1 MVKKAFLFP
10 GQGTQYV
17 GMGKKLC
24 SEFSVASETFDEASE
39 ALSLDLKKLCFE
51 GNIEELTLSYNAQP
65 AILVTSVA
73 TYRVLEETMKKKP
86 DIMAGHSLGELS
98 ALTCA
103 GAIDFPDAVK
113 IVRKRGQFMQ
123 DAVANGVGA
132 MAAVET
138 RDHDKVKE
146 LCKQISTDTKV
157 LGISNYN
164 SRKQIV
170 ISGHKEAVEEAIGV
184 LEKDGIKSKK
194 LKVSAPFHCALMQP
208 AAEMFE
214 QELSNYKFHD
224 MKYPVLSNVDGKP
237 YAGKEVIIKNLV
249 SQIVMPVQWSKSMD
263 YLKMAMIQYAVE
275 VGPGK
280 VLKNLMKTNH
290 ADIKMFAYD
299 NASDAH
305 ELEKYVE
312 SLNIPFLSRSLGI
325 AVSTQNTNWNQEEYL
340 KGVIEP
346 YNKIEKMQAVI
357 ENEGRTATM
366 DEMNQAI
373 QMLLILFKTKGVK
386 KEEQIAL
393 LQELFSDTGMEE
405 TFEEFDFSV
414 INQ

>member
-1 MVKKAFLFP
+1 M
-10 GQGTQYV
+10 
-17 GMGKKLC
+17 
-24 SEFSVASETFDEASE
+24 
-39 ALSLDLKKLCFE
+39 
-51 GNIEELTLSYNAQP
+51 
-65 AILVTSVA
+65 
-73 TYRVLEETMKKKP
+73 
-86 DIMAGHSLGELS
+86 
-98 ALTCA
+98 
-103 GAIDFPDAVK
+103 
-113 IVRKRGQFMQ
+113 
-123 DAVANGVGA
+123 
-132 MAAVET
+132 
-138 RDHDKVKE
+138 
-146 LCKQISTDTKV
+146 
-157 LGISNYN
+157 
-164 SRKQIV
+164 
-170 ISGHKEAVEEAIGV
+170 
-184 LEKDGIKSKK
+184 
-194 LKVSAPFHCALMQP
+194 SAPFHCALMQP